1 MIPPYPFGL
10 RGYLRAVCF
19 FLPFFVKKKAM
30 DTFHGLI
37 IKNKKAMGAC
47 PAHPW
52 LSLYSARLRGM
63 GEPS

>member
-1 MIPPYPFGL
+1 
-10 RGYLRAVCF
+10 
-19 FLPFFVKKKAM
+19 M

-52 LSLYSARLRGM
+52 LSLYSARLEAWVNPPKAKKEKIFVGP
-63 GEPS
+63 GHHIL